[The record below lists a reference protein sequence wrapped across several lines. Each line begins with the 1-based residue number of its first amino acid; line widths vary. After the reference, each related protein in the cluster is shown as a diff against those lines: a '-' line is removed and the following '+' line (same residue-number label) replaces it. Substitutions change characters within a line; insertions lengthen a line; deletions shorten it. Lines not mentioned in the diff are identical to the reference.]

1 MDLQNKD
8 FPKTDAQ
15 VTGKERNDLIFNY
28 LNEKHRHY
36 LQCQKK
42 GGGRFYEV
50 IIRKHVSIIIT
61 HARF

>member
-1 MDLQNKD
+1 MDSLNKD

-42 GGGRFYEV
+42 GGGAV
-50 IIRKHVSIIIT
+50 L
-61 HARF
+61 